1 MLWRLK
7 DDVFAFTVEMPQKS
21 LTRRGMLSTLSSLI
35 DPLGF
40 VSPVI
45 LKGRMMLRS
54 LRRIR
59 AGWDEKVTSSEAER
73 WLQWIN
79 SLPALNDLHIPRCFN
94 PTGFGNLRSIEIH
107 NFSDASLF
115 AYGAC
120 AYLQLVDRNG
130 SCDCSLV
137 IGKARLAPN
146 KAVSIPQLELTA
158 AVLAVRLNNF
168 VVKEMDLGF
177 TCESHFWTDST
188 AVLHCIY
195 N

>member
-1 MLWRLK
+1 
-7 DDVFAFTVEMPQKS
+7 MPQKS
-21 LTRRGMLSTLSSLI
+21 LTRRGMLSALASLF

-45 LKGRMMLRS
+45 LEGRMMLRN
-54 LRRIR
+54 LCRRK
-59 AGWDEKVTSSEAER
+59 AGWDEEVTSSEAER

-79 SLPALNDLHIPRCFN
+79 SLPALNDLNIPRCFN
-94 PTGFGNLRSIEIH
+94 SAGFGNLRSIEIH

-120 AYLQLVDRNG
+120 ACLRLVDCNG

-146 KAVSIPQLELTA
+146 KAVSIPRLELTP
-158 AVLAVRLNNF
+158 AVLAVRLNNI
-168 VVKEMDLGF
+168 VVKKMDLASYGI
-177 TCESHFWTDST
+177 SLLDG
-188 AVLHCIY
+188 LHGSAPLY
-195 N
+195 SQ